1 MSAEKKKQMLIYLN
15 TTVHYKNPTI
25 WMNMGTAKLD
35 KIVGKIAKGFL
46 KSQGEGTA
54 SPEEIAKVAEEFIQI
69 LRARSEEFKTAM
81 LEVNGHLEEALAI
94 LERGH
99 RAAIGNAPVH
109 EPKGEAY
116 RQPQPEPEPEP
127 KGEAY
132 RQPQPEPE
140 PEPEHEPEPKRKV
153 YPQPQPERSKEA
165 ERERRDEELSR
176 MTRVAEEKLPMDDNV
191 RKFMELTGMNL
202 TYATRSLNN
211 ARGDLR
217 IALNRQF
224 EKAGLSKKRKKSKRK
239 KHSKK
244 KKTKKYK
251 KKVKKK
257 YKSKRR

>member
-127 KGEAY
+127 
-132 RQPQPEPE
+132 
-140 PEPEHEPEPKRKV
+140 EHEPEPKRKV

-165 ERERRDEELSR
+165 ERERRAEELSR
-176 MTRVAEEKLPMDDNV
+176 MTRVVEEKLPMDDNV